1 MGLRYRRS
9 FRYHHHHTDPPVL
22 QLSRGGIIGPD
33 AYSDDAIRVLANDLT
48 VAKGTVAVNRSR
60 IAVEIGE
67 CAGSPFRYK
76 ALVTALVPPDPI
88 CYSNR
93 ASPGR
98 EFSLPPCGRGGI
110 GRRTSLRC

>member
-1 MGLRYRRS
+1 MRAVMGLRYRRS

-60 IAVEIGE
+60 FPL
-67 CAGSPFRYK
+67 GS
-76 ALVTALVPPDPI
+76 ANV
-88 CYSNR
+88 
-93 ASPGR
+93 
-98 EFSLPPCGRGGI
+98 LPRHFDI
-110 GRRTSLRC
+110 RH

>member
-1 MGLRYRRS
+1 MRAVMGLRYRRS

-67 CAGSPFRYK
+67 CAASPFRYK
-76 ALVTALVPPDPI
+76 AISYGPCPPRPYLLQQP
-88 CYSNR
+88 CFAGTR
-93 ASPGR
+93 VFSPPMR
-98 EFSLPPCGRGGI
+98 SWRNW
-110 GRRTSLRC
+110 